1 MQARADGCGHA
12 AHRLRQQCSKETRLR
27 LNPTPAAAAFALAF
41 GLAASAQ
48 AASVTIS
55 CGSVGVDFEFCKK
68 HTDEWAK
75 KTGHTVKLFTQPQ
88 STTDILALF
97 RQMFAAKSADLDI
110 IMVDVVWPG
119 VIKDH
124 LIDLKKYSK
133 GAEKAH
139 FERIVANNT
148 SNGQLL
154 AMPWFTDAGLMYY
167 RKDLLEKYK
176 LTAPTTW
183 EEMAAAAKT
192 IQEGERKGGAAD
204 FQGFVFQG
212 KAYEGLTCNGVEWL
226 YSFGGGNIVDDTGKV
241 TVNNPQAVAAL
252 TAAKSWIGT
261 IAPTGVL
268 NYAEEEARGVFQKR
282 QGGVHAQLAVRVV
295 IEPRRRQPGERQ
307 GGRDAAAQGRRQR
320 QERRHARRLAARGE
334 QVLEEPGCGG
344 RSGDVPG
351 QPSRCRR
358 IARSEVRS
366 IPRSPRCTKTRK
378 CWPPTRSS
386 AACTT
391 CSPTPCRARPRPP
404 GRSTPKSRKRSGTP
418 PAMCSPARPR
428 RKTA

>member
-1 MQARADGCGHA
+1 
-12 AHRLRQQCSKETRLR
+12 LR
-27 LNPTPAAAAFALAF
+27 LNPTPVAAAFALAF
-41 GLAASAQ
+41 GLAVSAH
-48 AASVTIS
+48 AATTVTIS

-75 KTGHTVKLFTQPQ
+75 KTGNTVKLFTQPQ

-97 RQMFAAKSADLDI
+97 RQMFAAKSSDLDI

-176 LTAPTTW
+176 LAVPTTW

-212 KAYEGLTCNGVEWL
+212 KAYEGLTCNGVEWIS
-226 YSFGGGNIVDDTGKV
+226 SFGGGNIVDDTGKV

-268 NYAEEEARGVFQKR
+268 NYAEEEARGVFQNGKAAFMR
-282 QGGVHAQLAVRVV
+282 NWPYAWSLSQGADSPVKGKVGVMPLPKGGAAGKSAATLGGWQLAVSKYSKNPDVAADLV
-295 IEPRRRQPGERQ
+295 MFLASEPVQKERAIK
-307 GGRDAAAQGRRQR
+307 GSFNPTIASLYKDK
-320 QERRHARRLAARGE
+320 EVLAANPFFGS
-334 QVLEEPGCGG
+334 LY
-344 RSGDVPG
+344 
-351 QPSRCRR
+351 
-358 IARSEVRS
+358 EVF
-366 IPRSPRCTKTRK
+366 TN
-378 CWPPTRSS
+378 
-386 AACTT
+386 AV
-391 CSPTPCRARPRPP
+391 PRP
-404 GRSTPKSRKRSGTP
+404 STPTGSKYTEVSQAFWNATSDVLSGKATPEDSLKRLEG
-418 PAMCSPARPR
+418 RLNQVKR
-428 RKTA
+428 GKW

>member
-1 MQARADGCGHA
+1 M
-12 AHRLRQQCSKETRLR
+12 R
-27 LNPTPAAAAFALAF
+27 LNPTPVVAAFALAF
-41 GLAASAQ
+41 GLAASAH
-48 AASVTIS
+48 AATVTIS

-75 KTGHTVKLFTQPQ
+75 KTGNTVKLFTQPQ

-97 RQMFAAKSADLDI
+97 RQMFAAKSSDLDI

-167 RKDLLEKYK
+167 RKDLIEKYK
-176 LTAPTTW
+176 LNAPTTW

-192 IQEGERKGGAAD
+192 IQEGERKAGAAD

-226 YSFGGGNIVDDTGKV
+226 SSFGGGNIVDDTGKV

-268 NYAEEEARGVFQKR
+268 NYAEEEARGVFQNGKAAFMR
-282 QGGVHAQLAVRVV
+282 NWPYAWSLSQGADSPVKGKVGVMPLPKGGANGKSAATLGGWQLAVSKYSKNPDVAADLV
-295 IEPRRRQPGERQ
+295 MFLASEPVQKERAIK
-307 GGRDAAAQGRRQR
+307 GSFNPTIASLYKDK
-320 QERRHARRLAARGE
+320 EVLAANPFFGS
-334 QVLEEPGCGG
+334 LY
-344 RSGDVPG
+344 
-351 QPSRCRR
+351 
-358 IARSEVRS
+358 EVF
-366 IPRSPRCTKTRK
+366 TN
-378 CWPPTRSS
+378 
-386 AACTT
+386 AV
-391 CSPTPCRARPRPP
+391 PRP
-404 GRSTPKSRKRSGTP
+404 STPTGSKYTEVSQAFWNATSDVLSGKATPEDSLKRLEG
-418 PAMCSPARPR
+418 RLNQVKR
-428 RKTA
+428 GKW